1 MQTLPNTS
9 AKRHAGEET
18 SAGLILPSLHTQL
31 GELNRR
37 IVAGKGGMV
46 TDSDIRNLFE
56 SFFTAIPQFDAA
68 RYEEQFRL
76 SCNGLLL
83 QPAFSLL
90 KRWNSLAEKTRRLDV
105 EVLLKPYKDHLRQ
118 ALDSMAAAARRAQ
131 YLSVVFDQ
139 QWIAEVQHLI
149 DIYDGVD
156 SFGTDTHTAFIGFLQ
171 EMREGANLLSRLD
184 TAYGAIARVAGQR
197 RVKTL
202 RKKLRDMSRPLT
214 DYLGTVFEILVLGP
228 CAAAG
233 WLKEYEPKV
242 GARYAEGLIIVNG
255 VRLLLEA
262 TVVTSGRELGVFECI
277 SLEQGADKALNKILG
292 KARQLQAA
300 NDPVLLFLSP
310 HLTTLPQELKMGIAR
325 AFLQDACRSIA
336 GVVVADSYCVHR
348 LRVAWN
354 SLRCPL
360 PRAVQNALSRLYNL
374 QSFDLNNQWSDH

>member
-1 MQTLPNTS
+1 
-9 AKRHAGEET
+9 
-18 SAGLILPSLHTQL
+18 
-31 GELNRR
+31 
-37 IVAGKGGMV
+37 MV

-105 EVLLKPYKDHLRQ
+105 EVLLKPYKDPLRQ